1 MEMTIWI
8 NGRTLTTD
16 AVSLLYEEI
25 VGLAGG
31 RPGDTVVW
39 WLGQQGGTICRGGGI
54 DLKDGMRF
62 AVGNTGRA

>member
-1 MEMTIWI
+1 MTIWI
-8 NGRTLTTD
+8 NGRAQTTD

-39 WLGQQGGTICRGGGI
+39 HLGQTGGTIVKGGGI
-54 DLKDGMRF
+54 DLKDGIRF
-62 AVGNTGRA
+62 AVGDTSRA